1 MTGENDERGYYTHLV
16 GIMLTTRGVRFSV
29 AESEQRKEK
38 FSIATIALLSVYL
51 AGWSLAGS
59 LFPEMFSSIQ
69 ARALNLISVV
79 ASVSLL
85 VISLFDF
92 AAGRSVYAEKML
104 QNAFT
109 ITGILR
115 ETERELAKADPD
127 YSSISKLA
135 ARYEE
140 VVHSVG
146 VNHTSR
152 DFKLWKLQKEKASSR
167 SQAVRIWI
175 HSKTLQVLSFTS
187 AMIFQIAILFLIFS
201 STIGVVLCL

>member
-1 MTGENDERGYYTHLV
+1 MTDKNDERGYYAHLV

-59 LFPEMFSSIQ
+59 LFPEMFSSLQ

-115 ETERELAKADPD
+115 ETERELAKEDPD
-127 YSSISKLA
+127 YSIISKLA

-140 VVHSVG
+140 VVHGVG
-146 VNHTSR
+146 VNHTSQ
-152 DFKLWKLQKEKASSR
+152 DFKLWKLQKENALSR
-167 SQAVRIWI
+167 FQAVRIWI
-175 HSKTLQVLSFTS
+175 HSKILQVFSFTS
-187 AMIFQIAILFLIFS
+187 AMIFQIAILFLIFA
-201 STIGVVLCL
+201 STIGVVLFL